1 MDKSMQD
8 LSSLS
13 TTNEIENKLIDAF
26 MTLYADNPI
35 EKISI
40 KMITNLANLNRG
52 TFYLHYL
59 DIYDLLDKIEAYFH
73 SITKVVAKNSL
84 NALFNDELLIKALPN
99 MEFYEKYLG
108 YYKVLLCNKGKSN
121 LEHLMKEEIKNILSQ
136 SYQNNSKTDH
146 LLDEYALEYFSA
158 ANVATII
165 QWIRNDMSIPQS
177 DISKL
182 IQDFSKNGVFHF
194 FEG

>member
-1 MDKSMQD
+1 MDKSMQE
-8 LSSLS
+8 LSSFS
-13 TTNEIENKLIDAF
+13 KTNEIENKIIDAF

-40 KMITNLANLNRG
+40 KMITDLSNLNRG

-59 DIYDLLDKIEAYFH
+59 DIYDLLDKIEAYFYN
-73 SITKVVAKNSL
+73 ITKVVAKNSL
-84 NALFNDELLIKALPN
+84 NALFNDQLLLEALPN
-99 MEFYEKYLG
+99 MGFYKKHLC

-121 LEHLMKEEIKNILSQ
+121 LEHLMKEEIKNKLSQ
-136 SYQNNSKTDH
+136 YYQKDLKKDH
-146 LLDEYALEYFSA
+146 LLDEYALEYFA
-158 ANVATII
+158 AATVATII
-165 QWIRNDMSIPQS
+165 HWIRNDMIVPQR

-182 IQDFSKNGVFHF
+182 IQDFSNNGVLHF

>member
-1 MDKSMQD
+1 MDKSKKD
-8 LSSLS
+8 LLSLS
-13 TTNEIENKLIDAF
+13 TTNQIENKLIDAF

-59 DIYDLLDKIEAYFH
+59 DIYDLLDKVEAYFH
-73 SITKVVAKNSL
+73 TITKVVAKNSL
-84 NALFNDELLIKALPN
+84 NALFNDQLLIEALPN
-99 MEFYEKYLG
+99 MEFYDKYLS

-121 LEHLMKEEIKNILSQ
+121 LEYLMKEEIKNILAQ
-136 SYQNNSKTDH
+136 YYQNNLKKDNF
-146 LLDEYALEYFSA
+146 LDEYALEYFAA

-165 QWIRNDMSIPQS
+165 HWIRNDMSTPQS
-177 DISKL
+177 DISRL
-182 IQDFSKNGVFHF
+182 IQDFSKNGVLHF